1 MLNPDTLGA
10 LYLTIFRL
18 AVISAGTA
26 SIFCGYRLF
35 LAGAFGQG
43 SGKSQTEIGARLSGM
58 QLTLKSAAPGTC
70 FAFFGAFIIAAMML
84 SAPPQFSRSHTAAAL
99 PGGETKETEVVTMR
113 GQAGGLVE
121 LVEEAKRAEKM
132 GDKKRAIKGYE
143 AALRLV
149 AEPLNN
155 LAFLYH
161 DGGHDSEAL
170 PLAQLATK
178 LAPNEIEFV
187 DTLNKVRGS
196 DKK

>member
-1 MLNPDTLGA
+1 MLNPDTIGA
-10 LYLTIFRL
+10 LYLTVFRL
-18 AVISAGTA
+18 AVIAAGTV

-43 SGKSQTEIGARLSGM
+43 SGKARTEVGARLNDM

-84 SAPPQFSRSHTAAAL
+84 SAPPQFTRSRTTAVV
-99 PGGETKETEVVTMR
+99 PDGETKETEMVRMR
-113 GQAGGLVE
+113 GQESGLAE
-121 LVEEAKRAEKM
+121 LVEEAKRAEKA
-132 GDKKRAIKGYE
+132 GDKTKAIKGYE
-143 AALRLV
+143 SALRLV

-161 DGGHDSEAL
+161 NAGRDSEAL
-170 PLAQLATK
+170 PLAQLAIQF
-178 LAPNEIEFV
+178 APNEPEFV

-196 DKK
+196 GKK